1 MAPKTQNTHL
11 QAGELLRLRGVERL
25 AEHPIQNGMDAIL
38 AMRIGIAI
46 ERQCDEL
53 PAWVAGILSAS
64 PDELVV
70 MQTDLEA
77 RRAAAQA
84 GQLHNVEHPGDAHR

>member
-1 MAPKTQNTHL
+1 MSPQKQNTHL

-25 AEHPIQNGMDAIL
+25 ANHPIQNGMDAIL

-53 PAWVAGILSAS
+53 PDWVAGILTAS
-64 PDELVV
+64 PSELIV
-70 MQTDLEA
+70 MQADLEA

-84 GQLHNVEHPGDAHR
+84 GQLSNVEHSGDAHR

>member
-1 MAPKTQNTHL
+1 MTPKHRHL

-25 AEHPIQNGMDAIL
+25 AAQPIQNGMDAIL

-46 ERQCDEL
+46 ERQCDAL
-53 PAWVAGILSAS
+53 PDWVAGILTAS
-64 PDELVV
+64 PDELAA
-70 MQTDLEA
+70 MQTDLDA

-84 GQLHNVEHPGDAHR
+84 GQLSNVEHSGDAR

>member
-1 MAPKTQNTHL
+1 MTPKHRHL

-53 PAWVAGILSAS
+53 PDWVAGILTAS
-64 PDELVV
+64 PDELIV
-70 MQTDLEA
+70 MQSDLKA
-77 RRAAAQA
+77 RRAAALKA
-84 GQLHNVEHPGDAHR
+84 GQLSNVEHSGDAHR

>member
-1 MAPKTQNTHL
+1 MATHL

-25 AEHPIQNGMDAIL
+25 AEHPIQNGMDAVL

-46 ERQCDEL
+46 ERQADEL
-53 PAWVAGILSAS
+53 PDWVAGILTAS
-64 PDELVV
+64 PDELAA

-77 RRAAAQA
+77 RRAAAFKA
-84 GQLHNVEHPGDAHR
+84 GQLHNVEHLPNAR